1 MKRALLVSVAAL
13 ALCLTAV
20 SAMAGEEKP
29 VDEQAMMKAWME
41 AATPGAQHKLLEPM
55 VGVWN
60 VVNYSYETGQK
71 VEAGGGT
78 STRTMILGDRFLQDH
93 TEAQMMGMPMDGW
106 GLTGYNNTTG
116 EYESTWIDN
125 MGTAIYLSKG
135 KATADGKQITQ
146 TMDYVDPMT
155 KKATKVKTILSFD
168 GPDNAS
174 FTWYSLEGDKETKSM
189 EMIYTRRK

>member
-1 MKRALLVSVAAL
+1 MKRALLFSAAAL
-13 ALCLTAV
+13 ALSIA
-20 SAMAGEEKP
+20 AMPALAGDDKP
-29 VDEQAMMKAWME
+29 MDEQAMMKAWME
-41 AATPGAQHKLLEPM
+41 AATPGGQHKMLESM

-78 STRTMILGDRFLQDH
+78 STRSMILGGRFLQDH

-116 EYESTWIDN
+116 DYESTWIDN

-135 KATADGKQITQ
+135 KATPDGKQITQ
-146 TMDYVDPMT
+146 YMEYVDPMT
-155 KKATKVKTILSFD
+155 KKATKVKTVLSFD

-174 FTWYSLEGDKETKSM
+174 FTWYNLADDKETKSM

>member
-1 MKRALLVSVAAL
+1 MKRALLVFVAAL
-13 ALCLTAV
+13 ALCLTAL
-20 SAMAGEEKP
+20 SAVAGDDKP
-29 VDEQAMMKAWME
+29 MDEHMMKAWMD
-41 AATPGAQHKLLEPM
+41 ASTPGAQHKMLESM

-71 VEAGGGT
+71 VEAGSGI
-78 STRTMILGDRFLQDH
+78 STRSMILGGRFLQDH
-93 TEAQMMGMPMDGW
+93 TEAQMMGVPMDGW

-135 KATADGKQITQ
+135 KANADSKQIIQ

-155 KKATKVKTILSFD
+155 KKATKVKTVLSVD

-174 FTWYSLEGDKETKSM
+174 FAWYALDGDKETKSM